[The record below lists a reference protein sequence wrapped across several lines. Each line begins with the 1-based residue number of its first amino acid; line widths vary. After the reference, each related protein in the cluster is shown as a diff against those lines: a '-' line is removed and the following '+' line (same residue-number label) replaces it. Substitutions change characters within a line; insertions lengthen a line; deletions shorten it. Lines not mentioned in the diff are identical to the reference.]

1 MPSAPVRPP
10 HRVPDALLSSLRRDD
25 RAASEAAVAA
35 YLEEKSIE
43 LIGTRSLADIT
54 AHLIGIAEDRE
65 EKPLDAAAVDLIKRY
80 VGVSGPATKAGAII
94 DKLLNGAGTGSGTAL
109 ETYDRRLA
117 LLANC
122 GIDLD
127 RVTFSAEFGRTLA
140 YYTGLVFEC
149 SRESAWTGKPDRGR
163 RPLRRIDAR
172 RRSAIDVP
180 AVGAAIH
187 TERLLDAVRGGAQ

>member
-1 MPSAPVRPP
+1 
-10 HRVPDALLSSLRRDD
+10 VPDALLSSLRRDD

-35 YLEEKSIE
+35 YLDEKSIE
-43 LIGTRSLADIT
+43 LIGTRALADIT

-65 EKPLDAAAVDLIKRY
+65 ERPLDAAAVDLIKRY

-94 DKLLNGAGTGSGTAL
+94 DKLLNGSGRGSGTAL
-109 ETYDRRLA
+109 EAYDRRLA
-117 LLANC
+117 LLANS

-140 YYTGLVFEC
+140 YYTGLVFGVH
-149 SRESAWTGKPDRGR
+149 SKAHGPESPIAAGGR
-163 RPLRRIDAR
+163 YDGLMRA
-172 RRSAIDVP
+172 AGAGIDVP

-187 TERLLDAVRGGAQ
+187 TERLWDAVRGGAQ